1 VTITTDLFNAYLH
14 CPSKSWLRSLRGPS
28 GANPYA
34 EWTQSNAQ
42 FYRSEGLKRL
52 LPENPSV
59 ECSAAPTEPMS
70 WKAEK
75 WLLAVEVTVRA
86 FSPSESYTLES
97 FIDAIERVSSP
108 GRGKAA
114 QFIPVRFIPANKPTK
129 NDRLLLAF
137 DAWVLSRALRREVK
151 CGTVIHGDPH
161 IAQRVK
167 TIPLT
172 SELQKL
178 LGELAAPVEPSKQ
191 ALLRA
196 SPKRTQVR
204 LKPLL
209 LFSVWLAPDVLQP
222 TGDLWRKSSV
232 CGLNGFLPTLRVGSL
247 HLNPQPRSALLLL
260 RPLSAGRFASLRFR
274 QKNMAHHIFQLES
287 ELQNFPEAAPSS
299 LSFSV
304 SEKLAR

>member
-28 GANPYA
+28 GANSYA
-34 EWTQSNAQ
+34 EWAHSNAQ
-42 FYRSEGLKRL
+42 FYRREGLKRL
-52 LPENPSV
+52 LRKNPSV
-59 ECSAAPTEPMS
+59 ECSTAPTEPMS

-108 GRGKAA
+108 GRGKSA

-151 CGTVIHGDPH
+151 WGTIIHGEAH
-161 IAQRVK
+161 IAQTVK

-178 LGELAAPVEPSKQ
+178 LGELAA
-191 ALLRA
+191 LL
-196 SPKRTQVR
+196 SSQ
-204 LKPLL
+204 
-209 LFSVWLAPDVLQP
+209 SAPDLVLNRHCAECEFRP
-222 TGDLWRKSSV
+222 AS
-232 CGLNGFLPTLRVGSL
+232 N
-247 HLNPQPRSALLLL
+247 LLL
-260 RPLSAGRFASLRFR
+260 RSFAQSCLPAGPNGRLKYSGLHLPAQSRD
-274 QKNMAHHIFQLES
+274 
-287 ELQNFPEAAPSS
+287 
-299 LSFSV
+299 
-304 SEKLAR
+304 